1 MHSQGYLSFQVPLLP
16 WFSNGVVL
24 SLRGHLATLGDIFVV
39 VVTTKEGAI
48 GT

>member
-16 WFSNGVVL
+16 WFPNGLVL
-24 SLRGHLATLGDIFVV
+24 SLGALATLGDVFVV
-39 VVTTKEGAI
+39 VVTTREGAI